1 MSAQQREQLTVTDV
15 SKGQKVRVIDVLFI
29 APFMIYV
36 ATQGKLT
43 MTERYIMFGL
53 GAATLIYNAKNYIE
67 TQRNLENEQ

>member
-1 MSAQQREQLTVTDV
+1 MSAQQREELTVTDV

>member
-1 MSAQQREQLTVTDV
+1 MSAQQREQVTVTEV

-67 TQRNLENEQ
+67 TKRNLENEQ

>member
-1 MSAQQREQLTVTDV
+1 MSAQQREELTVTDV
-15 SKGQKVRVIDVLFI
+15 SKGQKIRALDVLFI
-29 APFMIYV
+29 GPFMIYV
-36 ATQGKLT
+36 ATQSKLT